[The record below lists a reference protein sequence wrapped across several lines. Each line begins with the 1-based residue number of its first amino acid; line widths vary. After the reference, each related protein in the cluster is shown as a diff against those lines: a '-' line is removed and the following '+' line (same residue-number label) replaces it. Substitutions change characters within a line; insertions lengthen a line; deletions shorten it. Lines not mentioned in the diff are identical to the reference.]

1 MKIHMKTHSYIRPQF
16 KCEECDLICERELT
30 MEVHIGKVHDE
41 NFECGLC
48 SFIANSE
55 ENLVMH
61 LVTCEIYICDRCDKR
76 ELCEKQFKTI
86 SELKT
91 HYTSEKSCS
100 KSLTKLYMQR
110 LAEFAIL
117 KLKKQNILKKT
128 FSLKTKLKT
137 DIF

>member
-1 MKIHMKTHSYIRPQF
+1 MKIHIKTHSYIRPQF
-16 KCEECDLICERELT
+16 KCEECEFICERELT

-55 ENLVMH
+55 ENLEMH

-76 ELCEKQFKTI
+76 ELCERRFKTI

-91 HYTSEKSCS
+91 HYTSDKILFKEFDKVIHAKVGRICDSEV
-100 KSLTKLYMQR
+100 KETKYFK
-110 LAEFAIL
+110 EDF
-117 KLKKQNILKKT
+117 
-128 FSLKTKLKT
+128 FP
-137 DIF
+137 